1 MILTNFKYLFTP
13 LSKLTA
19 AIILLVLVGCSST
32 PFMQNNIVATKYL
45 LDNFVEDAGGKGQ
58 ANAETY
64 HWEVDA
70 SSLGCAELQA
80 ERIRHSALID
90 SVAEKVI
97 ENSSRSTS
105 YASYGLEMHD
115 PSAGTSFI
123 GVKSTGLNP
132 EVAEYRKLKLAVE
145 KLKSASIEVYFCR
158 SDENPLTR
166 VF

>member
-1 MILTNFKYLFTP
+1 MFLMNIRNLFAQF
-13 LSKLTA
+13 SKL
-19 AIILLVLVGCSST
+19 ISISVLMALIGCSST
-32 PFMQNNIVATKYL
+32 PFMQNNIAATKYL
-45 LDNFVEDAGGKGQ
+45 LDSFVEDAGGKGQ
-58 ANAETY
+58 VNAETY

-70 SSLGCAELQA
+70 SALGCAELQA

-115 PSAGTSFI
+115 PTLGTSFV

-132 EVAEYRKLKLAVE
+132 EVSEYRKLKLAVE
-145 KLKSASIEVYFCR
+145 KLKSASIDKCTSAEVMR
-158 SDENPLTR
+158 TP
-166 VF
+166 

>member
-1 MILTNFKYLFTP
+1 MILINLKNLFGQF
-13 LSKLTA
+13 SKLLA
-19 AIILLVLVGCSST
+19 LVALLVLVGCSST
-32 PFMQNNIVATKYL
+32 PFMQGNIVATKYL
-45 LDNFVEDAGGKGQ
+45 LDSFVDDAGGKGQ
-58 ANAETY
+58 VNAETY

-70 SSLGCAELQA
+70 SALGCAELQA

-115 PSAGTSFI
+115 PTAGTSFI
-123 GVKSTGLNP
+123 GVKSTGLSP

-145 KLKSASIEVYFCR
+145 KLKSASIDKCTSAEVMKT
-158 SDENPLTR
+158 P
-166 VF
+166 

>member
-13 LSKLTA
+13 LSKFIA
-19 AIILLVLVGCSST
+19 AFALLALVGCSST

-70 SSLGCAELQA
+70 TSLGCAELQA

-105 YASYGLEMHD
+105 FKPSRILSLLLLD
-115 PSAGTSFI
+115 PM
-123 GVKSTGLNP
+123 K
-132 EVAEYRKLKLAVE
+132 
-145 KLKSASIEVYFCR
+145 
-158 SDENPLTR
+158 
-166 VF
+166 

>member
-1 MILTNFKYLFTP
+1 MVLTNFKYLFTP
-13 LSKLTA
+13 LSKLIA
-19 AIILLVLVGCSST
+19 ALVLLVLVGCSST
-32 PFMQNNIVATKYL
+32 PFLQNNIVATKYL

-145 KLKSASIEVYFCR
+145 KLKSASIDKCTSAEVMR
-158 SDENPLTR
+158 TP
-166 VF
+166 

>member
-1 MILTNFKYLFTP
+1 MILSYLKNLFGNFYKILGLFA
-13 LSKLTA
+13 LSAL
-19 AIILLVLVGCSST
+19 IGCSST

-45 LDNFVEDAGGKGQ
+45 LDSFVEDAGGKGQ
-58 ANAETY
+58 SNAETY

-80 ERIRHSALID
+80 ERIRHSSLID
-90 SVAEKVI
+90 GVAEKVI

-145 KLKSASIEVYFCR
+145 KLKSASIDKCTSAEVMKT
-158 SDENPLTR
+158 P
-166 VF
+166 

>member
-1 MILTNFKYLFTP
+1 MILTNFKYLFTS
-13 LSKLTA
+13 LSKFIA
-19 AIILLVLVGCSST
+19 AFALLALVGCSST

-64 HWEVDA
+64 HWEVD
-70 SSLGCAELQA
+70 STSLGCAELQA

-132 EVAEYRKLKLAVE
+132 EVAEYLSL
-145 KLKSASIEVYFCR
+145 IHI
-158 SDENPLTR
+158 
-166 VF
+166 

>member
-1 MILTNFKYLFTP
+1 MILSNFKKFFVQFTKLFA
-13 LSKLTA
+13 SIA
-19 AIILLVLVGCSST
+19 LLVLVGCSTT
-32 PFMQNNIVATKYL
+32 PFVQNNIVATKYL
-45 LDNFVEDAGGKGQ
+45 LDSFVEDAGGKGQ
-58 ANAETY
+58 VNAETY

-70 SSLGCAELQA
+70 SALGCAELQA

-115 PSAGTSFI
+115 PTAGTSFI

-145 KLKSASIEVYFCR
+145 KLKSASIDKCTSAEVMR
-158 SDENPLTR
+158 TP
-166 VF
+166 

>member
-1 MILTNFKYLFTP
+1 MILTKFKNLFAP
-13 LSKLTA
+13 VLKLSALITLLTL
-19 AIILLVLVGCSST
+19 IGCSST
-32 PFMQNNIVATKYL
+32 PFMENNIVATKYL

-70 SSLGCAELQA
+70 SALGCAELQA

-90 SVAEKVI
+90 SVAEKAI
-97 ENSSRSTS
+97 ENSTISTS

-115 PSAGTSFI
+115 PAAGTSFI

-132 EVAEYRKLKLAVE
+132 EVSEYRKLKLAVE
-145 KLKSASIEVYFCR
+145 KLKSASIDKCTSAEVMR
-158 SDENPLTR
+158 TP
-166 VF
+166 

>member
-1 MILTNFKYLFTP
+1 MNIRKLFAQF
-13 LSKLTA
+13 SKLISLSVVIA
-19 AIILLVLVGCSST
+19 LVGCSST
-32 PFMQNNIVATKYL
+32 PFMQNNIAATKYL
-45 LDNFVEDAGGKGQ
+45 LDSFVEDAGGKGQ
-58 ANAETY
+58 VNAETY

-70 SSLGCAELQA
+70 TALGCAELQA

-115 PSAGTSFI
+115 PTAGTSFI

-145 KLKSASIEVYFCR
+145 KLKSASIDKCTSAEVMR
-158 SDENPLTR
+158 TP
-166 VF
+166 

>member
-1 MILTNFKYLFTP
+1 MILSNFKSLFAQF
-13 LSKLTA
+13 SKIFAFVALLTL
-19 AIILLVLVGCSST
+19 IGCSST
-32 PFMQNNIVATKYL
+32 PFMQNNIIATKYL
-45 LDNFVEDAGGKGQ
+45 LDSFVEDAGGKGQ
-58 ANAETY
+58 VNAETY

-70 SSLGCAELQA
+70 SALGCADLQA
-80 ERIRHSALID
+80 ERKRHSALID

-115 PSAGTSFI
+115 PTAGTSFI

-145 KLKSASIEVYFCR
+145 KLKSASIDKCTSAEVMKT
-158 SDENPLTR
+158 P
-166 VF
+166 

>member
-1 MILTNFKYLFTP
+1 MILSNFKSLFAQF
-13 LSKLTA
+13 SKISAFVALLTL
-19 AIILLVLVGCSST
+19 IGCSTT

-45 LDNFVEDAGGKGQ
+45 LDSFVEDAGGKGQ
-58 ANAETY
+58 VNAETY

-70 SSLGCAELQA
+70 SALGCAELQA

-115 PSAGTSFI
+115 PTAGTSFI

-145 KLKSASIEVYFCR
+145 KLKSASIDRCTSAEVMKT
-158 SDENPLTR
+158 P
-166 VF
+166 

>member
-13 LSKLTA
+13 LSKFIA
-19 AIILLVLVGCSST
+19 AFALLALVGCSST

-145 KLKSASIEVYFCR
+145 KLKSASIDKCTSAEVMKT
-158 SDENPLTR
+158 P
-166 VF
+166 

>member
-1 MILTNFKYLFTP
+1 MILSNFKSLFAQF
-13 LSKLTA
+13 SKISAFVALLTL
-19 AIILLVLVGCSST
+19 IGCSTT

-45 LDNFVEDAGGKGQ
+45 LDSFVEDAGGKGQ
-58 ANAETY
+58 VNAETY
-64 HWEVDA
+64 HWEVDVSA
-70 SSLGCAELQA
+70 LGCAELQA

-115 PSAGTSFI
+115 PTAGTSFI

-145 KLKSASIEVYFCR
+145 KLKSASIDRCTSAEVMKT
-158 SDENPLTR
+158 P
-166 VF
+166 

>member
-1 MILTNFKYLFTP
+1 MILTKFKNLFAP
-13 LSKLTA
+13 VLKLSALITLLTL
-19 AIILLVLVGCSST
+19 IGCSST
-32 PFMQNNIVATKYL
+32 PFMENNIVATKYL

-70 SSLGCAELQA
+70 STLGCAELQA

-90 SVAEKVI
+90 SVAEKAI
-97 ENSSRSTS
+97 ENSTRSTS

-115 PSAGTSFI
+115 PAAGTSFI

-132 EVAEYRKLKLAVE
+132 EVSEYRKLKLAVE
-145 KLKSASIEVYFCR
+145 KLKSASIDKCTSAEVMR
-158 SDENPLTR
+158 TP
-166 VF
+166 

>member
-1 MILTNFKYLFTP
+1 MILSNFKSLFAQF
-13 LSKLTA
+13 SKIFAFVTLLTL
-19 AIILLVLVGCSST
+19 IGCSST

-45 LDNFVEDAGGKGQ
+45 LDSFVEDAGGKGQ
-58 ANAETY
+58 VNAETY

-70 SSLGCAELQA
+70 SALGCAELQA
-80 ERIRHSALID
+80 ERIRHSALIEN
-90 SVAEKVI
+90 VAEKVI

-115 PSAGTSFI
+115 PTAGTSFI

-145 KLKSASIEVYFCR
+145 KLKSASIDKCTSAEVMKT
-158 SDENPLTR
+158 P
-166 VF
+166 

>member
-1 MILTNFKYLFTP
+1 MILTNFKYLYTP
-13 LSKLTA
+13 LSKFIA
-19 AIILLVLVGCSST
+19 AFALLAMVGCSST

-70 SSLGCAELQA
+70 TSLGCAELQA

-145 KLKSASIEVYFCR
+145 KLKSASIDKCTSAEVMR
-158 SDENPLTR
+158 TP
-166 VF
+166 

>member
-1 MILTNFKYLFTP
+1 MILSNFKGLFAHF
-13 LSKLTA
+13 LKIFAFVALLTF
-19 AIILLVLVGCSST
+19 IGCSST

-45 LDNFVEDAGGKGQ
+45 LDSFVEDAGGKGQ
-58 ANAETY
+58 VNAETY

-70 SSLGCAELQA
+70 SELGCAELQA
-80 ERIRHSALID
+80 ERIRHSSLID

-115 PSAGTSFI
+115 PTAGTSFI

-145 KLKSASIEVYFCR
+145 KLKSASIDKCTSAEVMKT
-158 SDENPLTR
+158 P
-166 VF
+166 

>member
-1 MILTNFKYLFTP
+1 MILSNFKGLFAHF
-13 LSKLTA
+13 LKIFAFVALLTF
-19 AIILLVLVGCSST
+19 IGCSST

-45 LDNFVEDAGGKGQ
+45 LDSFVEDAGGKGQ
-58 ANAETY
+58 VNAETY

-145 KLKSASIEVYFCR
+145 KLKSASIDKCTSAEVMR
-158 SDENPLTR
+158 TP
-166 VF
+166 

>member
-1 MILTNFKYLFTP
+1 M
-13 LSKLTA
+13 
-19 AIILLVLVGCSST
+19 
-32 PFMQNNIVATKYL
+32 
-45 LDNFVEDAGGKGQ
+45 
-58 ANAETY
+58 
-64 HWEVDA
+64 DA
-70 SSLGCAELQA
+70 SALGCAELQA

-115 PSAGTSFI
+115 PTAGTSFI

-145 KLKSASIEVYFCR
+145 KLKSASIDKCTSAEVMKT
-158 SDENPLTR
+158 P
-166 VF
+166 